1 MVYDYIKEDRSMISG
16 ERKGMRILNFGSLNV
31 DYVYNVDHFVRPGET
46 LAALS
51 RDVKAG
57 GKGLNQSVALARAG
71 APVCH
76 AGCLGA
82 GGEILKDM
90 LDENG
95 VDTSL
100 LLPVDE
106 MQGHTVIQV
115 DRQGENSIL
124 LYGGSNRCI
133 PDEYIRRVIGA
144 FGEGDWLILQN
155 EINGLPLITE
165 LAARQGMH
173 IVLNPSPYDR
183 SLEEIDLNRLDWLL
197 VNEIEAEQIS
207 GEKEPEKVWEKLHG
221 QYPALSVLI
230 TLGSSGSTAYRAG
243 GGNIETHREEAVRV
257 KAVDT
262 TAAGDTYTGYFI
274 AGLTEGKP
282 LRTCMNEASRAAAI
296 AVTRPGAAGSIP
308 WRKELDG

>member
-1 MVYDYIKEDRSMISG
+1 MH
-16 ERKGMRILNFGSLNV
+16 ILNFGSLNL
-31 DYVYNVDHFVRPGET
+31 DYVYQVEHFVRPGET

-76 AGCLGA
+76 AGCLGT
-82 GGEILKDM
+82 GGEILKNM

-124 LYGGSNRCI
+124 LYGGSNRCV
-133 PDEYIRRVIGA
+133 PDEYIRRVIRD
-144 FGEGDWLILQN
+144 FGQGDWLILQN
-155 EINGLPLITE
+155 EINGLPLITK
-165 LAARQGMH
+165 LAAEQGMH

-183 SLEEIDLNRLDWLL
+183 SLETIDLNRLDWLL

-207 GEKEPEKVWEKLHG
+207 GEKEPERVWEKLHG

-230 TLGSSGSTAYRAG
+230 TLGSRGSAAYRVSG
-243 GGNIETHREEAVRV
+243 GGIETHDEAAVQV

-274 AGLTEGKP
+274 AGLTEGKS
-282 LRTCMNEASRAAAI
+282 LCDCMSEASHAAAI
-296 AVTRPGAAGSIP
+296 AVGRPGAAGSIP
-308 WRKELDG
+308 WRKELD

>member
-82 GGEILKDM
+82 GGEILKAM

-95 VDTSL
+95 VDTSF

-133 PDEYIRRVIGA
+133 PDEYISRVIGA

-183 SLEEIDLNRLDWLL
+183 SLEAIDLNRLDWLL
-197 VNEIEAEQIS
+197 VNEIEAEQIY
-207 GEKEPEKVWEKLHG
+207 GEKEPDQVWEKLHKR
-221 QYPALSVLI
+221 YPALSLLI
-230 TLGSSGSTAYRAG
+230 TLGGSGSMAYRVSDG
-243 GGNIETHREEAVRV
+243 GIETHEEKAVKVR
-257 KAVDT
+257 AVDT
-262 TAAGDTYTGYFI
+262 TAAGDSYTGYFI

>member
-1 MVYDYIKEDRSMISG
+1 
-16 ERKGMRILNFGSLNV
+16 MRILNFGSLNV

-124 LYGGSNRCI
+124 LYGGSNRCV
-133 PDEYIRRVIGA
+133 PDEYIRRVITG
-144 FGEGDWLILQN
+144 FGQGDWLIIQN

-165 LAARQGMH
+165 LAAGQGMH

-183 SLEEIDLNRLDWLL
+183 SLEETDLNRLDWLL

-274 AGLTEGKP
+274 AGLTAGRT
-282 LRTCMNEASRAAAI
+282 LRACMNEASRAAAI

>member
-1 MVYDYIKEDRSMISG
+1 MITG
-16 ERKGMRILNFGSLNV
+16 FG
-31 DYVYNVDHFVRPGET
+31 
-46 LAALS
+46 
-51 RDVKAG
+51 
-57 GKGLNQSVALARAG
+57 Q
-71 APVCH
+71 
-76 AGCLGA
+76 
-82 GGEILKDM
+82 
-90 LDENG
+90 
-95 VDTSL
+95 
-100 LLPVDE
+100 
-106 MQGHTVIQV
+106 
-115 DRQGENSIL
+115 
-124 LYGGSNRCI
+124 
-133 PDEYIRRVIGA
+133 
-144 FGEGDWLILQN
+144 GDWLILQN

-165 LAARQGMH
+165 LAAGQGMH

-183 SLEEIDLNRLDWLL
+183 SLEKTDLNRLDWLL

-274 AGLTEGKP
+274 AGLTAGRT
-282 LRTCMNEASRAAAI
+282 LRACMNEASRAAAI

-308 WRKELDG
+308 WRKELD

>member
-1 MVYDYIKEDRSMISG
+1 
-16 ERKGMRILNFGSLNV
+16 MRILNFGSLNV

-124 LYGGSNRCI
+124 LYGGSNRCV
-133 PDEYIRRVIGA
+133 PDEYIRRVITG
-144 FGEGDWLILQN
+144 FGQGDWLIIQN

-165 LAARQGMH
+165 LAAGQGMH

-183 SLEEIDLNRLDWLL
+183 SLEETDLNRLDWLL

-274 AGLTEGKP
+274 AGLTAGRT
-282 LRTCMNEASRAAAI
+282 LRACMNEASRAAAI

-308 WRKELDG
+308 WRKELD

>member
-1 MVYDYIKEDRSMISG
+1 
-16 ERKGMRILNFGSLNV
+16 MRILNFGSLNV

-124 LYGGSNRCI
+124 LYGGSNRCV
-133 PDEYIRRVIGA
+133 PDEYIRRVITG
-144 FGEGDWLILQN
+144 FGQEDWLILQN

-165 LAARQGMH
+165 LAAGQGMH

-183 SLEEIDLNRLDWLL
+183 SLEETDLNRLDWLL

-274 AGLTEGKP
+274 AGLTAGRT
-282 LRTCMNEASRAAAI
+282 LRACMNEASRAAAI

-308 WRKELDG
+308 WRKELD

>member
-1 MVYDYIKEDRSMISG
+1 
-16 ERKGMRILNFGSLNV
+16 MRILNFGSLNL
-31 DYVYNVDHFVRPGET
+31 DYVYQVKHFVRPGET

-76 AGCLGA
+76 AGCLGT
-82 GGEILKDM
+82 GGEILKNM

-95 VDTSL
+95 ADTSL
-100 LLPVDE
+100 LLPVEE

-115 DRQGENSIL
+115 DREGENSIL
-124 LYGGSNRCI
+124 LYGGSNRCVTE
-133 PDEYIRRVIGA
+133 DYARRVISR
-144 FGEGDWLILQN
+144 FEQGDWLILQN
-155 EINGLPLITE
+155 EISGLPQIVE
-165 LAARQGMH
+165 LAAEKGMH
-173 IVLNPSPYDR
+173 IALNPSPYDR
-183 SLEEIDLNRLDWLL
+183 NLEAVDYSKLDWLL

-207 GEKEPEKVWEKLHG
+207 GEKEPEKAWEKLHG
-221 QYPALSVLI
+221 QYPELSVLI
-230 TLGSSGSTAYRAG
+230 TLGSRGSIAYRVAEDSV
-243 GGNIETHREEAVRV
+243 ETHYEEAARV

-274 AGLTEGKP
+274 AGLTEGE
-282 LRTCMNEASRAAAI
+282 LLSACMREASRAAAI

-308 WRKELDG
+308 WRKELG